1 MKKILVTGANG
12 QLGSEINA
20 ISRNLSGYEFVFAT
34 RENFSL
40 EDSFY
45 ISEYLEHLQPDI
57 IINCAAYTAVDKAET
72 DKAAAEA
79 VNHTAVEAMA
89 KYCFKKNSN
98 LLHISTDYVFN
109 GNSAKALDENA
120 AVAPINFYGESKLR
134 GEEAAM
140 RENPTSIIIR
150 TAWVY
155 SEFGNNFVKTMM
167 KLMNER
173 DSLNIVNDQIGSPT
187 YAGDLAKAILKI
199 IDSGVWH
206 PGMYHYSNK
215 GEISW
220 YDFAKDIKELANL
233 NCELTGIPTTAYPT
247 PAKRPAFSLLNTK
260 KISETYQVEIPFYKD
275 SLQKVIQKLQS
286 NKN

>member
-12 QLGSEINA
+12 QLGSEMKA
-20 ISRNLSGYEFVFAT
+20 IAGNLSSYEFVFAT
-34 RENFSL
+34 REDFSL

-45 ISEYLEHLQPDI
+45 ISEYLEKLQPEYI
-57 IINCAAYTAVDKAET
+57 VNCAAYTAVDKAET
-72 DKAAAEA
+72 ERSTAET

-89 KYCFKKNSN
+89 KWCHKNN
-98 LLHISTDYVFN
+98 AKFLHISTDYVFD
-109 GNSAKALDENA
+109 GNSAKALNENA

-140 RENPTSIIIR
+140 RDNPTSIIIR

-167 KLMNER
+167 KLMSDR

-206 PGMYHYSNK
+206 PGIYHYSNK

-220 YDFAKDIKELANL
+220 FDFAEDIKEIANL
-233 NCELTGIPTTAYPT
+233 NCKLTGIPTTQYPT
-247 PAKRPAFSLLNTK
+247 PAKRPAYSLLNTE
-260 KISETYQVEIPFYKD
+260 KISDIYQVEIPFYKD

-286 NKN
+286 N